1 MWYFVLTTLL
11 FLIATLGSSRT
22 ATAGTP
28 ERLELG
34 HTSTG
39 AVVTLIRAGA
49 GWSISIGGPDFP
61 LLSQPEPA
69 RVGLSGGR
77 GGSVREFNAAYS
89 QASRTPAGV
98 EVTATIR
105 SSPNVSFLVRDI
117 WQLQDDVLSVQRT
130 VTVQGSA
137 SGGFS
142 SAVVFSAPKLIWA
155 DANYLAPGVLYADPT
170 YDGERSPGG
179 TLLYAAHHLNMRED
193 ILPAPLLGVYFRDG
207 ASVAMLDP
215 KPRGDTTE
223 AESKLS
229 QPEMTDVRFQFGSL
243 SVLQPQGTPLSFG
256 FQYPGSVQ
264 GYFAGRGNSPVFM
277 RRYHPIRDGFSQSYQ
292 VAFRLAHNP
301 TFRSFSRDAWRWS
314 WNTLKPPIREIDIPA
329 VRRVLTDHLAAQ
341 VTEINGHTGVP
352 FVRSTMDDSHNWN
365 WTMIAMGFVGK
376 DLDCADALLRE
387 ADRDPSPRGE
397 HMRALGLAM
406 IATMIKGL
414 PSMPL
419 PATGIDLTTGEA
431 WDHIWLAPWLRNA
444 TEDMRVL
451 MLAYRREARLGR
463 PHPEWLAWV
472 RQYCD
477 WLIQQQRAD
486 GSFPRRWKPSSSEA
500 AEPSGT
506 ASYNAVPVLV
516 LMSQMT
522 GDGRYRASAIRA
534 ADYTWT
540 EYGSRGLFIGGA
552 SDNPN
557 ITDKEAGLLSL
568 EAFLALYEDSHQ
580 PKWLDYAQAAGDF
593 AESWIWIWNLPMPA
607 DADDAQ
613 LHWKRGVSTVG
624 LQGITALHA
633 GGADEYL
640 DCAVAL
646 YARLY
651 NYTHDPHYLEVTRLL
666 LHDTKSMVAL
676 PGRLYDMRGPGWQQE
691 NFGLG
696 PGPRGR
702 GVGSHRL
709 WLPWISANH
718 LHGINALEEYDP
730 ALFQQL
736 TAMPQK
742 AREKLDD
749 SSAIAPIL

>member
-1 MWYFVLTTLL
+1 MRPYALTLL
-11 FLIATLGSSRT
+11 VVLPTLGGLG
-22 ATAGTP
+22 ALAATP
-28 ERLELG
+28 EHLILG
-34 HTSTG
+34 NTSTG
-39 AVVTLIRAGA
+39 ETVTFNRAANGWGIGIEGPGA
-49 GWSISIGGPDFP
+49 P
-61 LLSQPEPA
+61 LLSQAEPA
-69 RVGLSGGR
+69 RLEISDAPAGNMHQL
-77 GGSVREFNAAYS
+77 NAAYEHV
-89 QASRTPAGV
+89 SRTPNGV
-98 EVTATIR
+98 EAVVVIH
-105 SSPNVSFLVRDI
+105 SSTVVSFRIRDI
-117 WQLQDDVLSVQRT
+117 WQLQENVLSVQRT
-130 VTVQGSA
+130 VTVQGA
-137 SGGFS
+137 DEGGFS
-142 SAVVFSAPKLIWA
+142 SSILFSAPKLSWE
-155 DANYLAPGVLYADPT
+155 DASYFAPGVLYADPT

-179 TLLYAAHHLNMRED
+179 TALYAAHHFSFRED
-193 ILPAPLLGVYFRDG
+193 ILPSPMLGLYFRSG

-215 KPRGDTTE
+215 TPRGDTTE
-223 AESKLS
+223 AESKLT
-229 QPEMTDVRFQFGSL
+229 EMVMTDARFQFGSL
-243 SVLQPQGTPLSFG
+243 SVRQQQGAPLSFA
-256 FQYPGSVQ
+256 FQFPGSVE
-264 GYFAGRGNSPVFM
+264 GYFAGHGNSPVSM
-277 RRYHPIRDGFSQSYQ
+277 RRYHPIRNGFSQNYRVQ
-292 VAFRLAHNP
+292 FRLTRNLG
-301 TFRSFSRDAWRWS
+301 FSSFCRDAWRWS
-314 WNTLKPPIREIDIPA
+314 WNTLQPPIHEIDIPA
-329 VRRVLTDHLAAQ
+329 VRRVLTDHLEAQ

-376 DLDCADALLRE
+376 DLDCADALLQE
-387 ADRDPSPRGE
+387 GDRDPSPRGA
-397 HMRALGLAM
+397 HMRALGLA
-406 IATMIKGL
+406 IIQTMIKGL
-414 PSMPL
+414 PSVPL
-419 PATGIDLTTGEA
+419 PATGIDLTTGQS

-451 MLAYRREARLGR
+451 MLAYRREAKLGR

-477 WLIQQQRAD
+477 WLILQQRPD
-486 GSFPRRWKPSSSEA
+486 GSFPRRWKPSRNEV

-506 ASYNAVPVLV
+506 SSYNAVPVLV
-516 LMSQMT
+516 LMSEVT
-522 GDGRYRASAIRA
+522 GEGKYRASAIRA

-540 EYGSRGLFIGGA
+540 EYGSRGLFVGGA

-568 EAFLALYEDSHQ
+568 EAFLALYEDSHD
-580 PKWLDYAQAAGDF
+580 PKWLDHAEGAGDF

-607 DADDAQ
+607 DADNAQ

-651 NYTHDPHYLEVTRLL
+651 NYAHDPHYLQVTRLL

-718 LHGINALEEYDP
+718 LHGINALEEYDQ
-730 ALFQQL
+730 ALFQKL
-736 TAMPQK
+736 TAAADEGRGGVK
-742 AREKLDD
+742 
-749 SSAIAPIL
+749 

>member
-1 MWYFVLTTLL
+1 MRHHALTSVLILLTTLCTYC
-11 FLIATLGSSRT
+11 A
-22 ATAGTP
+22 AEAAP
-28 ERLELG
+28 ERLDLG
-34 HTSTG
+34 RTSTG
-39 AVVTLIRAGA
+39 ATVTFIHSQV
-49 GWSISIGGPDFP
+49 GWSIDIERQGLPH
-61 LLSQPEPA
+61 LSQPEPA
-69 RVGLSGGR
+69 RVKVSNGSG
-77 GGSVREFNAAYS
+77 EMHELNAAYDRVLRL
-89 QASRTPAGV
+89 ADGV
-98 EVTATIR
+98 EATATVR
-105 SSPNVSFLVRDI
+105 DDQAVSFLVRDL
-117 WQLQDDVLSVQRT
+117 WQVHGEVLSVQRS
-130 VTVQGSA
+130 VAVQGSA
-137 SGGFS
+137 PGGFS
-142 SAVVFSAPKLIWA
+142 STIEFTVPKLGWE
-155 DANYLAPGVLYADPT
+155 DASYLAPGVLYADPT

-179 TLLYAAHHLNMRED
+179 TLLYAAHHLSLRED
-193 ILPAPLLGVYFRDG
+193 ILPAPLLGLYFKDG
-207 ASVAMLDP
+207 SSVAMLDP
-215 KPRGDTTE
+215 TPRGDTTE
-223 AESKLS
+223 EESKLA
-229 QPEMTDVRFQFGSL
+229 QPEMTDARFQFGSL
-243 SVLQPQGTPLSFG
+243 SVSQPQGAALQFG
-256 FQYPGSVQ
+256 FQYPASVQ
-264 GYFAGRGNSPVFM
+264 GYFAGHGTSPVFI
-277 RRYHPIRDGFSQSYQ
+277 RRYHPIQAGFSQTYR
-292 VAFRLAHNP
+292 VDFRLAQNQN
-301 TFRSFSRDAWRWS
+301 FRSFSREAWRWT
-314 WNTLKPPIREIDIPA
+314 WNTLQPPIHEIDIPN

-341 VTEINGHTGVP
+341 VTEINGHAGVP
-352 FVRSTMDDSHNWN
+352 FVRSTIDDSHNWN

-387 ADRDPSPRGE
+387 GDRDPGPRGQ

-406 IATMIKGL
+406 ISTMIKGL
-414 PSMPL
+414 PTVPL
-419 PATGIDLTTGEA
+419 PATGIDLTTGLA

-451 MLAYRREARLGR
+451 MLAYRREAKLGHA
-463 PHPEWLAWV
+463 HPEWLAWV

-477 WLIQQQRAD
+477 WLIQQQRPD
-486 GSFPRRWKPSSSEA
+486 GSFPRRWKPASNQA

-516 LMSQMT
+516 LMSQET
-522 GDGRYRASAIRA
+522 GDGKYRASAIRA

-568 EAFLALYEDSHQ
+568 EAFMALYEDSHD
-580 PKWLDYAQAAGDF
+580 PKWLDRAEAAGDF

-607 DADDAQ
+607 DADDAL

-651 NYTHDPHYLEVTRLL
+651 NDTHDPHYLEVTRLL

-696 PGPRGR
+696 PGPQGR
-702 GVGSHRL
+702 GLGSHRL

-730 ALFQQL
+730 ALFQRL
-736 TAMPQK
+736 TSGASQPTGEAQ
-742 AREKLDD
+742 
-749 SSAIAPIL
+749 